1 MLDCPYIAALC
12 ANNTTT
18 EYGGSC
24 IFESNYGNEGVGS
37 CRYNSPEE
45 IKLREYVY
53 QVNAAAAAAATS
65 GKQCNSVDD
74 STACVIPTAVNSPCY
89 DSSSSS
95 TNATKHKHAQTHT
108 VAAAALKASAH
119 GSNSNS
125 NQQHQQRVR
134 SLSDADT
141 TANSSAATA
150 TSTTRESRSSK
161 STVQQRALS
170 KSPTP
175 AAAEATRQRA
185 SAAEVSQAISAER
198 SSLHRSSHN
207 KQ

>member
-1 MLDCPYIAALC
+1 LC
-12 ANNTTT
+12 TNNATT

-24 IFESNYGNEGVGS
+24 IFESDFGNEGVGS

-53 QVNAAAAAAATS
+53 QLNAAAAVTAAAS
-65 GKQCNSVDD
+65 GKQRNSIDNG
-74 STACVIPTAVNSPCY
+74 TACSIPTAVNSPCY
-89 DSSSSS
+89 DSSSSN
-95 TNATKHKHAQTHT
+95 NATKHKHAQTHT

-119 GSNSNS
+119 GSNSNHS
-125 NQQHQQRVR
+125 NQHQQRAR

-141 TANSSAATA
+141 TANSTATTA
-150 TSTTRESRSSK
+150 TSGSSSSTRESRSSK
-161 STVQQRALS
+161 SKVQQRALS

-185 SAAEVSQAISAER
+185 SAVEISQAISAER

-207 KQ
+207 KH